1 MKKHNLLLLVS
12 LLFWVATAMTCDDE
26 DYESIAIQC
35 VAKDI
40 TLHHWNNAGE
50 FPVEAIEAKIP
61 KEAYI
66 LDVCVWAEIADD
78 ESNSNRD
85 NFYAFNVLSDN
96 IKKVSIFTDID
107 FNEKYPAGAEVT
119 SCFSDYPKAMAG
131 YQKTDDTAH
140 GEDILYERIHKALLT
155 TPQPGE
161 YRFRVVLTL
170 ESGETIEQVSE
181 PVTLY

>member
-12 LLFWVATAMTCDDE
+12 LLFWVATAMTCEGERDE
-26 DYESIAIQC
+26 RIEIQC
-35 VAKDI
+35 VVKDI
-40 TLHHWNNAGE
+40 TLHHWDNAGE
-50 FPVEAIEAKIP
+50 FPVEAIEAKIL
-61 KEAYI
+61 KEAYL
-66 LDVCVWAEIADD
+66 LDICVWAEITDD
-78 ESNSNRD
+78 ESNADRD
-85 NFYAFNVLSDN
+85 NFYAFNVLSDD
-96 IKKVSIFTDID
+96 IKKISIFTDVD

-119 SCFSDYPKAMAG
+119 SCFSDYPKAMEG
-131 YQKTDDTAH
+131 YQQTGDTAN
-140 GEDILYERIHKALLT
+140 EESILYKRIHKALLT